1 MSRTYGYARVSSND
15 QSLQRQLDALIAY
28 GLTDRDIITDKASG
42 KSFDRPGYKT
52 LKEQML
58 HRGDVLVIKELDRLS
73 RDYDG
78 VKEEWHD
85 IQAMG
90 VDIVVLDTPILN
102 TADKSDLEKSL
113 ICSIVFELLA
123 YLADKTRR
131 KIKDSQAEGIRSA
144 KSKGIKFGRPAAV
157 TPAGFEAECAKWK
170 AGEQTAVETF
180 KKLGLSKT
188 TFYKLVSKEAN
199 KG

>member
-1 MSRTYGYARVSSND
+1 MSRTYGYARVSSSD
-15 QSLQRQLDALIAY
+15 QSLQRQLDALTAY

-42 KSFDRPGYKT
+42 KSFNRAGYKT

-58 HRGDVLVIKELDRLS
+58 HKGDILVIKELDRLS

-102 TADKSDLEKSL
+102 TADKSDLEKTL
-113 ICSIVFELLA
+113 ISNIVFELLS

-131 KIKDSQAEGIRSA
+131 KIKASQAEGIRAA
-144 KSKGIKFGRPAAV
+144 KNKNVKFGRPVAIKPPNFDAEV
-157 TPAGFEAECAKWK
+157 TKWRN
-170 AGEQTAVETF
+170 GEQSAVATY
-180 KKLGLSKT
+180 KKLGMSKT
-188 TFYKLVSKEAN
+188 TFYKLVKKELEV
-199 KG
+199 

>member
-15 QSLQRQLDALIAY
+15 QSLQRQLDALTAY

-58 HRGDVLVIKELDRLS
+58 HRNDVLVIKELDRLS

-78 VKEEWHD
+78 VKAEWHD
-85 IQAMG
+85 LQAMG

-102 TADKSDLEKSL
+102 TADKSDLEKNL
-113 ICSIVFELLA
+113 ISNIVFELLS

-131 KIKDSQAEGIRSA
+131 KIKDSQAEGIKAA
-144 KSKGIKFGRPAAV
+144 KSKGVKFGRPVAV
-157 TPAGFEAECAKWK
+157 APPGFAVEVAKWR
-170 AGEQTAVETF
+170 AGEQTAVDAFTRL
-180 KKLGLSKT
+180 KMSKT
-188 TFYKLVSKEAN
+188 TFYKLVKMEASKR
-199 KG
+199 

>member
-1 MSRTYGYARVSSND
+1 MSRTYGYARVSSSD
-15 QSLQRQLDALIAY
+15 QSLQRQLDALISY

-42 KSFDRPGYKT
+42 KSFDRSGYKT

-58 HRGDVLVIKELDRLS
+58 HKGDILVIKELDRLS

-102 TADKSDLEKSL
+102 TAAKSDLEKTL
-113 ICSIVFELLA
+113 ISNIVFELLS

-131 KIKDSQAEGIRSA
+131 KIKASQAEGIKSA
-144 KSKGIKFGRPAAV
+144 KNKGVKFGRPVAV
-157 TPAGFEAECAKWK
+157 KPPNFDAEVAKWRNN
-170 AGEQTAVETF
+170 EQSATATYT
-180 KKLGLSKT
+180 KLGMSKT
-188 TFYKLVSKEAN
+188 TFYKLVKMEV
-199 KG
+199 

>member
-1 MSRTYGYARVSSND
+1 MSRTYGYARVSSSD

-28 GLTDRDIITDKASG
+28 GLTERDIITDKASG

-58 HRGDVLVIKELDRLS
+58 HKGDILVIKELDRLS

-102 TADKSDLEKSL
+102 TAAKSDLEKTL
-113 ICSIVFELLA
+113 ISNIVFELLS

-131 KIKDSQAEGIRSA
+131 KIKASQAEGIKAA
-144 KSKGIKFGRPAAV
+144 KNKNVKFGRPVAV
-157 TPAGFEAECAKWK
+157 KPPNFDAEVAKWK
-170 AGEQTAVETF
+170 AGEQSATATYT
-180 KKLGLSKT
+180 KLGMSKT
-188 TFYKLVSKEAN
+188 TFYKLVKLEV
-199 KG
+199 

>member
-1 MSRTYGYARVSSND
+1 MSRTYGYARVSSSD
-15 QSLQRQLDALIAY
+15 QSLQRQMDALIAY

-42 KSFDRPGYKT
+42 KNFDRSGYKT

-58 HRGDVLVIKELDRLS
+58 HKGDILVIKELDRLS

-102 TADKSDLEKSL
+102 TADKSDLEKAL
-113 ICSIVFELLA
+113 ISNIVFELLS

-131 KIKDSQAEGIRSA
+131 KIKSSQAEGIRAA
-144 KSKGIKFGRPAAV
+144 KKNGVKFGRPVAIK
-157 TPAGFEAECAKWK
+157 PPNFDAEVDKWRNN
-170 AGEQTAVETF
+170 EQSATVTF
-180 KKLGLSKT
+180 KKLGMSKT
-188 TFYKLVSKEAN
+188 TFYKIVKMEI
-199 KG
+199 

>member
-1 MSRTYGYARVSSND
+1 MSRTYGYARVSSREQN
-15 QSLQRQLDALIAY
+15 LQRQLDALGAY

-78 VKEEWHD
+78 VKAEWHD
-85 IQAMG
+85 LQAMG
-90 VDIVVLDTPILN
+90 VDIVVIDTPILN
-102 TADKSDLEKSL
+102 TADKSDLEKTL
-113 ICSIVFELLA
+113 ISNIVFELLS

-131 KIKDSQAEGIRSA
+131 KIKDSQAEGIKAA
-144 KSKGIKFGRPAAV
+144 KKNNVKFGRPVAV
-157 TPAGFEAECAKWK
+157 APPGFEAEVAKWRS
-170 AGEQTAVETF
+170 GTQTAVETF
-180 KKLGLSKT
+180 KKLNLSKT
-188 TFYKLVSKEAN
+188 TFYKLVKAMEV
-199 KG
+199 

>member
-1 MSRTYGYARVSSND
+1 MSRTYGYARVSSSD
-15 QSLQRQLDALIAY
+15 QSLQRQLDALTAY

-42 KSFDRPGYKT
+42 KSFNRAGYKT

-58 HRGDVLVIKELDRLS
+58 HKGDILVIKELDRLS

-102 TADKSDLEKSL
+102 TADKSDLEKTL
-113 ICSIVFELLA
+113 ISNIVFELLS

-131 KIKDSQAEGIRSA
+131 KIKASQAEGIKSSKA
-144 KSKGIKFGRPAAV
+144 KGVKFGRPVAIK
-157 TPAGFEAECAKWK
+157 PPNFDAEVAKWR
-170 AGEQTAVETF
+170 AGEQSATATYT
-180 KKLGLSKT
+180 KLGMSKT
-188 TFYKLVSKEAN
+188 TFYKLVKMEV
-199 KG
+199 

>member
-15 QSLQRQLDALIAY
+15 QSLQRQLDALTAY

-78 VKEEWHD
+78 VKLEWHD
-85 IQAMG
+85 LQAMG
-90 VDIVVLDTPILN
+90 VDTIVLDTPILN

-123 YLADKTRR
+123 YLSDKTRR
-131 KIKDSQAEGIRSA
+131 KIKDSQAEGIRAA
-144 KSKGIKFGRPAAV
+144 KQNNVKFGRPAAV
-157 TPAGFEAECAKWK
+157 APPGFDTEVVKWRN
-170 AGEQTAVETF
+170 GTQTAVKTF
-180 KKLGLSKT
+180 TNLNMSKT
-188 TFYKLVSKEAN
+188 TFYKLVKTMEV
-199 KG
+199 